1 MAGNRNLNSAARA
14 KNDEFYTQYDDIQRE
29 LNCYY
34 IYDENFLR
42 DKTVLL
48 PCDDPEWSNFTK
60 FFALNFELYGLK
72 KLISTSYTAEKKK
85 FIYKPMRNLFNDS
98 DEPQFDESKDFS
110 HGRIYTLEQ
119 NDLGKVDYPLKALN
133 RWE

>member
-48 PCDDPEWSNFTK
+48 SCDDPEWSNFTK

-85 FIYKPMRNLFNDS
+85 FIYKPMRTLFNDS
-98 DEPQFDESKDFS
+98 DEPQFDESKDFT
-110 HGRIYTLEQ
+110 RQ
-119 NDLGKVDYPLKALN
+119 KLKNCATRKRLFI
-133 RWE
+133 RRRRAE